1 MYTSYFK
8 QSLFELNRKFIVAI
22 TKLVNE
28 FVLAIFDLVTYR

>member
-8 QSLFELNRKFIVAI
+8 QSLFELNRKFILAI

-28 FVLAIFDLVTYR
+28 FVFAVFDLVNYR

>member
-8 QSLFELNRKFIVAI
+8 QSLFELNRKFILAI